1 MRPIIDELLRGKPRS
16 AGIHILREFL
26 QVHILYNISK
36 SKYAKH
42 LVFMGGTALRI
53 LYNTSRYSE
62 DLDFDLWGIDFRKF
76 VFPGLLEK
84 IRLYF
89 YHYNIE
95 CIYTYRHKE
104 PVYRAFLKFKNLLYF
119 YKLKPSPQDLLSIKL
134 EIDVNPNPASKVQTS
149 IINRY
154 NLIFPI
160 LRRDLSSMMA
170 GKICALFKRGY
181 ILGRDIYDLGWYLS
195 KKIEPNYEYL
205 ARDLNIKNKEELV
218 RALSRLVR
226 KLDLK
231 KLAAELRPFLTTEDG
246 LLLCLHIPALI
257 EDYSNL

>member
-1 MRPIIDELLRGKPRS
+1 
-16 AGIHILREFL
+16 
-26 QVHILYNISK
+26 
-36 SKYAKH
+36 
-42 LVFMGGTALRI
+42 
-53 LYNTSRYSE
+53 
-62 DLDFDLWGIDFRKF
+62 
-76 VFPGLLEK
+76 
-84 IRLYF
+84 
-89 YHYNIE
+89 
-95 CIYTYRHKE
+95 
-104 PVYRAFLKFKNLLYF
+104 
-119 YKLKPSPQDLLSIKL
+119 
-134 EIDVNPNPASKVQTS
+134 
-149 IINRY
+149 
-154 NLIFPI
+154 
-160 LRRDLSSMMA
+160 MMA